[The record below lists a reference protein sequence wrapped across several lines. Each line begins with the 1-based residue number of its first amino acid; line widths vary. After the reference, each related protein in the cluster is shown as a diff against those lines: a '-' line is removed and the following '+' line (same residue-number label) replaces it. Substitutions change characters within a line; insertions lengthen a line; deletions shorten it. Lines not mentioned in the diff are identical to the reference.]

1 MRSVKFL
8 AILLSVVTILFCGC
22 GEKSEV
28 EIPNGYQLASDA
40 SADYYFFVPLG
51 WTVDI
56 NSTATSAYV
65 SSTDPSSVS
74 VMTWTSTYSDMTLED
89 WWTKF
94 TPDFEMIYDNFAV
107 ESEENLLLG
116 GEAARSVVFTGSIGE
131 TDYKFRQISAI
142 RDSVVYV
149 MTYTSVADTFDLHT
163 EEFAE
168 MAEYF
173 EFK

>member
-1 MRSVKFL
+1 MRNIKFL
-8 AILLSVVTILFCGC
+8 AILLAAAMIVFCGC

-28 EIPNGYQLASDA
+28 EIPDGYQLASDD

-56 NSTATSAYV
+56 TSTATSAYV
-65 SSTDPSSVS
+65 PSPDLSAVS

-89 WWTKF
+89 WWSKF
-94 TPDFEMIYDNFAV
+94 IPDFETLYDNFAV

-116 GEAARSVVFTGSIGE
+116 GEAARSVVFMGTLGE
-131 TDYKFRQISAI
+131 TNYRFRQISSI

-149 MTYTSVADTFDLHT
+149 MTYTSTEDTFDLHT
-163 EEFAE
+163 EEFTE